1 MTETAN
7 HKLKKQLKQAS
18 TAIDLIKISQR
29 SQHTSIKEA
38 LRKILRCISMMTE
51 IEDETDLGQKEANE
65 DPIKI
70 NKEIKERTDKEIKN
84 NETIKKRT

>member
-38 LRKILRCISMMTE
+38 LRKMLKCISMMTE
-51 IEDETDLGQKEANE
+51 TETETETEMEEKAY
-65 DPIKI
+65 IK
-70 NKEIKERTDKEIKN
+70 RKEIKN
-84 NETIKKRT
+84 NETIKKGT